1 MKSLLILCASPEFLV
16 IPWRLPRMAS
26 WGQSRLTAGR
36 VRSWLHSVES
46 SVDEGVV
53 HFQARISGAHG
64 SYTNLYEFLLILMNS
79 YEFIRILRKSYES

>member
-46 SVDEGVV
+46 SDDDGVV
-53 HFQARISGAHG
+53 YFKARISGAHG
-64 SYTNLYEFLLILMNS
+64 SYAYLYEFLLIIMNA
-79 YEFIRILRKSYES
+79 YELVRILRKSYES